1 MRRWPIVTLD
11 GVNPDGVN
19 PDGVTPE
26 PATPEDASPEP
37 AAQASASIV
46 LVGPMGAGKSSI
58 GRRVAKALSLSFIDT
73 DSAIVREHGPISAIF
88 DEHGEPHFRT
98 LERAAVHDAL
108 ARGGVVAL
116 GGGAVL
122 HPDTQLE
129 LRGHKVVLLLVD
141 ASTVA
146 SRIRDDSRPLLRG
159 ATAVEDWER
168 IFQQRRPVYDQVATI
183 TFDTSR
189 GPLQDVVNDIVEWA
203 REGAEEQHD

>member
-1 MRRWPIVTLD
+1 MRGWPTVSPEAAQSE
-11 GVNPDGVN
+11 G
-19 PDGVTPE
+19 E
-26 PATPEDASPEP
+26 PALGAQP
-37 AAQASASIV
+37 APSRPASIV

-58 GRRVAKALSLSFIDT
+58 GRRVAKALGVRFIDT
-73 DSAIVREHGPISAIF
+73 DSAIVREHGAISAIF
-88 DEHGEPHFRT
+88 DAHGEPHFRA

-122 HPDTQLE
+122 HPDTEVE
-129 LRGHKVVLLLVD
+129 LQGHDVVLLLVD

-159 ATAVEDWER
+159 ASAVEDWER
-168 IFQQRRPVYDQVATI
+168 IFNERRPVYDRVATI

-189 GPLQDVVNDIVEWA
+189 GPLQDVVNDIVAWA
-203 REGAEEQHD
+203 QDVTKEHHDEQR